1 VSHITPAVEGT
12 PKLRQI
18 LDLQEVFVQR
28 ESWRYIAIVAASV
41 SLTTLGSCKGRQSSE
56 TASGGPQATR
66 TDTAEA
72 PAAAPAGGLT
82 DPNIVALLDEANAAD
97 SAAGAYALTKA
108 TDPGVKAFAKLMM
121 GEHHALR
128 AAGQQ
133 LAQRLNLTPEPPAED
148 PLKPA
153 AESEMTVL
161 RAAPKGPQFD
171 RTYIEQE
178 IGIHKAV
185 LDVAEKGHD
194 AAQNE
199 DLKKLI
205 EQAKPVI
212 QKHLDRAEEIQ
223 KKLGKPT
230 A

>member
-1 VSHITPAVEGT
+1 VTRKTWRRTTPA
-12 PKLRQI
+12 I
-18 LDLQEVFVQR
+18 L
-28 ESWRYIAIVAASV
+28 SV
-41 SLTTLGSCKGRQSSE
+41 GLVMLGGCKARQSAD
-56 TASGGPQATR
+56 TASGVP
-66 TDTAEA
+66 DTSASMA
-72 PAAAPAGGLT
+72 SMDTTKASSASASGGLS
-82 DPNIVALLDEANAAD
+82 DANIVALLDEANAAD
-97 SAAGAYALTKA
+97 SATGAYAVTRA
-108 TDPGVKAFAKLMM
+108 TNTAVKAFAKLMM

-128 AAGQQ
+128 AQGQQ
-133 LAQRLNLTPEPPAED
+133 LAQRLNVTPEPVADD

-153 AESEMTVL
+153 VTGEMTAL
-161 RAAPKGPQFD
+161 KAAPKGAKFD

-185 LDVAEKGHD
+185 LDLAAKAHD
-194 AAQNE
+194 AAQNA

-212 QKHLDRAEEIQ
+212 QKHLDRAEAIQ

>member
-1 VSHITPAVEGT
+1 VFDMIARRAALAAGM
-12 PKLRQI
+12 LI
-18 LDLQEVFVQR
+18 LI
-28 ESWRYIAIVAASV
+28 S
-41 SLTTLGSCKGRQSSE
+41 GCKGQRASDNAAMGSDTSAGAMTSGAAD
-56 TASGGPQATR
+56 TASM
-66 TDTAEA
+66 
-72 PAAAPAGGLT
+72 AGGGQPGALT
-82 DPNIVALLDEANAAD
+82 DANIVALLDEANMAD
-97 SAAGAYALTKA
+97 SASGAYAVTKA
-108 TDPGVKAFAKLMM
+108 TSPDVKAFAKLMM

-128 AAGQQ
+128 AQGQQ
-133 LAQRLNLTPEPPAED
+133 LAKRLGVTPELPAND

-153 AESEMTVL
+153 AESEM
-161 RAAPKGPQFD
+161 AALKGAAKGAAFD

-185 LDVAEKGHD
+185 LDLAGKAHD

-199 DLKKLI
+199 ELKKLI
-205 EQAKPVI
+205 EQAGPVI